1 MILHCTYVRVKQI
14 KYNVSMLQL
23 WDPETGFC
31 IRQVSAAAQGTMF
44 TAMAVVPIAFQPLVA
59 LGTSDSQLQFLD
71 VRSKNLVHKW
81 KIVGLE
87 PNGKY
92 TKYGSIYYHTYLI
105 GIVKCITCDEHGRW
119 LAVGSNND
127 VIATLHPHTGEVLAS
142 WKTAEF
148 PVSGF

>member
-1 MILHCTYVRVKQI
+1 
-14 KYNVSMLQL
+14 MLQL

-31 IRQVSAAAQGTMF
+31 IRQVSAAAQGSMF

-92 TKYGSIYYHTYLI
+92 HIWYMYIIISHRNSKMY
-105 GIVKCITCDEHGRW
+105 
-119 LAVGSNND
+119 NM
-127 VIATLHPHTGEVLAS
+127 
-142 WKTAEF
+142 
-148 PVSGF
+148 